1 MNPHTSDTFDVP
13 AVDIGPYVR
22 AGSDADRTRVAR
34 EIDDACTRVG
44 FVQIL
49 GHGIPD
55 DVVDGLAGAVDD
67 FFGLSLDE
75 KKQYRVEG
83 ANRGYSPPKS
93 EALSL
98 SLGVESAS
106 KMNDFFEAF
115 NVGTEARSFAD
126 LDLSEDDY
134 GLNLWP
140 AVVASRI
147 GCRPT
152 TRRRPGSPELSRTSS
167 RMRSAR
173 SRTTLH
179 G

>member
-13 AVDIGPYVR
+13 AVDIGPYVC
-22 AGSDADRTRVAR
+22 AGSDADRIRVAR

-44 FVQIL
+44 FVQIF

-55 DVVDGLAGAVDD
+55 DVLDGLAGAVDD

-134 GLNLWP
+134 GSICGRRSP
-140 AVVASRI
+140 ASRI
-147 GCRPT
+147 GCRPIT
-152 TRRRPGSPELSRTSS
+152 PRRPGSPGLSRISS
-167 RMRSAR
+167 LMRSAR
-173 SRTTLH
+173 NRITLH